1 MHPLGEKFLLD
12 RCMGIESTLTEGIY
26 ISKGEGGLL
35 QLAVSVVGENRL
47 LHCVNYTQAFAYG

>member
-1 MHPLGEKFLLD
+1 
-12 RCMGIESTLTEGIY
+12 MGIESTLTEGIY

-47 LHCVNYTQAFAYG
+47 LHCVNYTQAFAYGWENMKEKL